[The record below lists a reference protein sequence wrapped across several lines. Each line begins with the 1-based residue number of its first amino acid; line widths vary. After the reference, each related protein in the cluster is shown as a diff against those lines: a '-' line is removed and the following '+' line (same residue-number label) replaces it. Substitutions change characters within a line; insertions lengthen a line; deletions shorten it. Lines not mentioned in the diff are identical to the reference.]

1 MALDLT
7 DITQIAFFINA
18 IFILFTM
25 FMALTVDK
33 VMQSTYWLILMLVGV
48 GITFLLAN
56 SEIMFAFQISIYG
69 GGIAVL
75 LLFAVLLTK
84 HDEKVFPETFSEF
97 IRATWSQLLLFFVIL
112 VNLTMIIL
120 RVVTSDKYK
129 SSIEDRFGIVS
140 NLGDTERP
148 VYDTD
153 TRVGAFEVT
162 KNYGKFLWDDFGQVI
177 PFLALLFLAALLGSV
192 KLVIREWQLEELSPE
207 MKERYAGKETE
218 L

>member
-7 DITQIAFFINA
+7 DITQLAFFINA
-18 IFILFTM
+18 AFILFTM
-25 FMALTVDK
+25 FMSLTVDK

-112 VNLTMIIL
+112 FNLSL
-120 RVVTSDKYK
+120 LLVRVVTSEKYK
-129 SSIEDRFGIVS
+129 GDIPNLSV
-140 NLGDTERP
+140 LGDTDRP
-148 VYDTD
+148 VYDTAE
-153 TRVGAFEVT
+153 RVGAFEVT
-162 KNYGKFLWDDFGQVI
+162 RNYAKYLWGDFGQVI
-177 PFLALLFLAALLGSV
+177 PFLGLLFLAALLGSI

-207 MKERYAGKETE
+207 MEERYTGKEAET
-218 L
+218 

>member
-7 DITQIAFFINA
+7 DITQLAFFANA
-18 IFILFTM
+18 AFILFTM
-25 FMALTVDK
+25 YMSLTVDK

-48 GITFLLAN
+48 GVTFLLAN

-97 IRATWSQLLLFFVIL
+97 IKTTWSQLLLFFVIL
-112 VNLTMIIL
+112 FNLSIIIL
-120 RVVTSDKYK
+120 RVVRSEKYRD
-129 SSIEDRFGIVS
+129 SVADRFDGISV
-140 NLGDTERP
+140 LGDTDRP
-148 VYDTD
+148 VYDTAD
-153 TRVGAFEVT
+153 RLGAFEVT
-162 KNYGKFLWDDFGQVI
+162 RNYAKFLWGDFGQVI
-177 PFLALLFLAALLGSV
+177 PFLGLLFLAALLGSI

-207 MKERYAGKETE
+207 MRERYAGKEADS
-218 L
+218 